1 MDFNF
6 KALPTEHLL
15 QYYNQIM
22 QELRDRK
29 ILRTSNGP
37 VGDYAEWLIAQKLNL
52 ILEGNSTAGY
62 DAIDTSGM
70 KYQIKGRRVTAL
82 NKSTQLSA
90 IRNLELK
97 EFDFLIAILFN
108 ESFEPA
114 LVLKI
119 PHEVIEKYASFSEH
133 VHAHRLLIRENIKND
148 SLVTNITSLFVE

>member
-1 MDFNF
+1 MDLNF
-6 KALPTEHLL
+6 KELPTNLLL

-37 VGDYAEWLIAQKLNL
+37 VGDYAEWLVAQKLNL
-52 ILEGNSTAGY
+52 ILKGNSTTGF

-90 IRNLELK
+90 IRNLEKK
-97 EFDFLIAILFN
+97 EFDFLVAIIFN
-108 ESFEPA
+108 ESFEPT

-119 PHEVIEKYASFSEH
+119 PHEVIEKYAKKSAH
-133 VHAHRLLIRENIKND
+133 VNAHLFYIRDNIKND
-148 SLVTNITSLFVE
+148 PLVTNITALFIE